1 MNKRSS
7 ILTGVLAIF
16 AATLVSCVDEEWDN
30 VLHPSD
36 IQTRAPQEVTTPG
49 GLEQQA
55 DGTWLSKNCRVPIVG
70 PGRIVSEINS
80 STVNV
85 VGVGNGNLSNIVD
98 TDIDNGCAIP
108 AVIKAEIECPVV
120 SVKDIN
126 HIYAAGQ
133 KVGFVYRDTE
143 DGGAKLLSLDLLK
156 SATLTTYLNGKKQE
170 SIRAEGENSV
180 VKLDLL
186 TLNSGKKT
194 DRVIALEVTKPF
206 DEVCMG
212 FSGVSAGRKSRKY
225 TRSSGW
231 KETRRRSISPMVS
244 RLRKRVVRVRSLHC
258 RAWVSSLRS
267 R

>member
-120 SVKDIN
+120 SVKDMTQIN
-126 HIYAAGQ
+126 
-133 KVGFVYRDTE
+133 
-143 DGGAKLLSLDLLK
+143 
-156 SATLTTYLNGKKQE
+156 
-170 SIRAEGENSV
+170 
-180 VKLDLL
+180 
-186 TLNSGKKT
+186 
-194 DRVIALEVTKPF
+194 
-206 DEVCMG
+206 
-212 FSGVSAGRKSRKY
+212 
-225 TRSSGW
+225 
-231 KETRRRSISPMVS
+231 
-244 RLRKRVVRVRSLHC
+244 
-258 RAWVSSLRS
+258 
-267 R
+267 